1 MTTTTVPTQD
11 ARPGSGNDG
20 AGKDATPTRSTST
33 TGGPTGT
40 DPLTGERRRRNVNPK
55 RVAGY
60 AVLILFAII
69 YLYPF
74 LIQIATSFKSDPEAA
89 SHPLSLIPNPFD
101 LSAWKR
107 MFGLTSDTSVPI
119 TTWLG
124 NSLLVTL
131 VITTSR
137 VFLDSLAGYAL
148 SRLHFKGRR
157 LMFAVLLAVMS
168 VPGVVLLVPKFLIV
182 TYLGIFDTYTAMLL
196 PLLVDAAGIF
206 IMKQFFDSVSVS
218 IEEAARMDGASVF
231 RTFWSVVLPMA
242 RPSLITLTILSF
254 QGSWN
259 EFTHFLVVTQS
270 PELRTMITGLASLT
284 SGELGSGTQFPLKMG
299 AALLT
304 TIPVAVIFFAFQRH
318 FIRGGNEGGEKG

>member
-11 ARPGSGNDG
+11 AGPGSGNDS
-20 AGKDATPTRSTST
+20 AAKDGTPTGSTST
-33 TGGPTGT
+33 TGGPTDT
-40 DPLTGERRRRNVNPK
+40 DPRTGGRRRRNVNPK

-89 SHPLSLIPNPFD
+89 AHPLSLVPNPFD

-107 MFGLTSDTSVPI
+107 MFGLTPDTSVPMM
-119 TTWLG
+119 TWLG
-124 NSLLVTL
+124 NSVLVTV
-131 VITTSR
+131 VITASR

-157 LMFAVLLAVMS
+157 LMFTVLLAVMS

-182 TYLGIFDTYTAMLL
+182 TYLGIFDTYSAMLL

-270 PELRTMITGLASLT
+270 PELKTMITGLASLT

-304 TIPVAVIFFAFQRH
+304 TIPVALLFFAFQRH
-318 FIRGGNEGGEKG
+318 FVRGANEGGEKG

>member
-1 MTTTTVPTQD
+1 MTTTAVTKPTD
-11 ARPGSGNDG
+11 HTSESPPEV
-20 AGKDATPTRSTST
+20 AG
-33 TGGPTGT
+33 
-40 DPLTGERRRRNVNPK
+40 RRVRRANPK
-55 RVAGY
+55 RIIGY
-60 AVLILFAII
+60 GVLVIFAVI

-74 LIQIATSFKSDPEAA
+74 LIQIATSLKSDPDSIAR
-89 SHPLSLIPNPFD
+89 PLSLIPNPFD
-101 LSAWKR
+101 LGAWKR

-119 TTWLG
+119 MTWLG
-124 NSLLVTL
+124 NSLLVTV
-131 VITTSR
+131 VITASR

-148 SRLHFKGRR
+148 SRLHFRGRGF
-157 LMFAVLLAVMS
+157 MFLALLAVMS

-182 TYLGIFDTYTAMLL
+182 NYLGIFDTYTAMIL

-206 IMKQFFDSVSVS
+206 IMKQFFDSVSIS

-259 EFTHFLVVTQS
+259 EFSHFLVVTQS
-270 PELRTMITGLASLT
+270 PELKTMVTGLASLT
-284 SGELGSGTQFPLKMG
+284 SGELGSGSQFPLKMG

-304 TIPVAVIFFAFQRH
+304 TIPVALIFFAFQRH
-318 FIRGGNEGGEKG
+318 FVRGANEGAEKG